1 MPSRT
6 DQMISKTKGAMKAVK
21 ATAKGLGGVFRVLM
35 VQHGE
40 AAALLH
46 RAKAN
51 PSKRLELWPVIREEL
66 ISHERAELRVLY
78 PELRGLPG
86 LTAWVDH
93 HDREASELESLIGRL
108 HELDPRS
115 AGWANLFDDLID
127 LVERHVSEEES
138 EIFPRAHDALGATRS
153 RELED
158 RFMAAKQAAMPT
170 T

>member
-6 DQMISKTKGAMKAVK
+6 DQMISKTKGALKAVK

-46 RAKAN
+46 RAKAH
-51 PSKRLELWPVIREEL
+51 PDKRIELWPTIRQEL
-66 ISHERAELRVLY
+66 ISHERAELSVLY
-78 PELRGLPG
+78 PELRDLPG
-86 LTAWVDH
+86 LHGLVDH
-93 HDREASELESLIGRL
+93 HDREASELDSLIGRL
-108 HELDPRS
+108 HALDPRS
-115 AGWANLFDDLID
+115 AGWVTLFDDLID

-138 EIFPRAHDALGATRS
+138 VIFPRANEALGAARS

-158 RFMAAKQAAMPT
+158 RFMAAKKAAMPIA
-170 T
+170 